1 MKIKKIT
8 LGSVQY
14 LYVFVGVL
22 FLIAYSIFYFSKSI
36 PQEKEDSTFLGAQK
50 KAMTS
55 LILITVGL
63 IIIFSQIFSQYIGL
77 EEGGGLSSSLDDY
90 ILKLSFLKL

>member
-1 MKIKKIT
+1 M
-8 LGSVQY
+8 
-14 LYVFVGVL
+14 VF
-22 FLIAYSIFYFSKSI
+22 
-36 PQEKEDSTFLGAQK
+36 Q

-77 EEGGGLSSSLDDY
+77 EEGGGLSSEADDY
-90 ILKLSFLKL
+90 ILKLSFLWALILVVGVLLVSNSFS